1 MEQNHEFEEMKRQL
15 ELLKEKLD
23 RQTII
28 NDKML
33 RGKLK
38 NVSRTI
44 NYSAYATLL
53 IALVM
58 TPITYVIF
66 NRELQLPLYLWVT
79 LTVIMF
85 AGTVADH
92 VLRRSIR
99 DIQQHDLTAAGQEL
113 SRFRRRYL
121 RYEMISFVIAI
132 AFFALFIYELAQRW
146 QFTDLTKGLI
156 FMAIGIIA
164 GIVINLRFF
173 KQMSELQKQ
182 IEETR
187 D

>member
-58 TPITYVIF
+58 TPTTYIIF
-66 NRELQLPLYLWVT
+66 NRELQLPLYCGSRSRSSCSLELLPT
-79 LTVIMF
+79 TCCGEAYATYSSMTSLQRDRNCQDS
-85 AGTVADH
+85 VAD
-92 VLRRSIR
+92 
-99 DIQQHDLTAAGQEL
+99 TCA
-113 SRFRRRYL
+113 
-121 RYEMISFVIAI
+121 
-132 AFFALFIYELAQRW
+132 
-146 QFTDLTKGLI
+146 
-156 FMAIGIIA
+156 
-164 GIVINLRFF
+164 
-173 KQMSELQKQ
+173 
-182 IEETR
+182 TR
-187 D
+187 